1 MKRKI
6 SYILI
11 AAMALVAAVSCNTE
25 TRIENYLNLSVMS
38 YMFQSN
44 GGDSIDVEVMTNMPE
59 WEVDS
64 ECDFVTVEKVGDNIA
79 RIKALP
85 NTAAENRM
93 GTVVFSSEGIVT
105 TMSIGQL
112 SASFKGVF
120 NVLPLTARGAMSRN
134 GHWYVYV
141 DVTLNDDGDW
151 EAHGYRI
158 NLKTNEKE
166 SLELPVIEGNY
177 VDGVTAVSDDGQS
190 IIFEKGGN
198 YMSEFV
204 VNGEVVKPTVPDGF
218 SKIWLTNMNA
228 DGTVLVG
235 SCNRG
240 SATRWEPFK
249 WINGEPIAL
258 ETVVTDGFGRYP
270 NDVDVYPRGCSDDG
284 SIVYGSEWQTFG
296 LLYWK
301 DTKLYNIGID
311 NAEIISDDKGMRYIS
326 IMRCQASYWNIS
338 PNGKYIATSYRK
350 FDSPGAYNDY
360 PVRVDTE
367 MGIYEYVEG
376 SPTCSAQV
384 VTDDGL
390 MFGAEV
396 PYIATMGMVFD
407 LENGTSMKMSDWMM
421 EKYGFIIADAYW
433 CNTVSPDLKS
443 FAGRSLSSNAN
454 GQTNPFWYMS
464 IE

>member
-93 GTVVFSSEGIVT
+93 GTVVFSSEEIVT

-120 NVLPLTARGAMSRN
+120 NVLPLTSRGAMSRN
-134 GHWYVYV
+134 GHWYAYV
-141 DVTLNDDGDW
+141 DVPAGREGITAW
-151 EAHGYRI
+151 KV
-158 NLKTNEKE
+158 NLKTGEKRQ
-166 SLELPVIEGNY
+166 LELPELPTDKY
-177 VDGVTAVSDDGQS
+177 LDGVSAISDDGET
-190 IIFEKGGN
+190 ILYENGGN
-198 YMSEFV
+198 MYSVLEK
-204 VNGEVVKPTVPDGF
+204 NGEIITPTLPDGF
-218 SKIWLTNMNA
+218 TQLWLINMNA

-235 SCNRG
+235 SCNKGPQTVWR
-240 SATRWEPFK
+240 PFK

-270 NDVDVYPRGCSDDG
+270 NEVDVYPRGCSNDG

-296 LLYWK
+296 LIYWK
-301 DTKLYNIGID
+301 GDKMYNIGID
-311 NAEIISDDKGMRYIS
+311 NSEIISDDKGTRYIS
-326 IMRCQASYWNIS
+326 MIRCQASYWNIS

-360 PVRVDTE
+360 PVRIDTE
-367 MGIYEYVEG
+367 MGIFEYMEN
-376 SPTCSAQV
+376 SPICSAQV

-396 PYIATMGMVFD
+396 PYIATCGMVFD
-407 LENGTSMKMSDWMM
+407 METGTSMKMSDWMM

-433 CNTVSPDLKS
+433 CNTISPDLKS
-443 FAGRSLSSNAN
+443 FSGRCLAETGT
-454 GQTNPFWYMS
+454 GQQNPFWYMS